1 MEFVGQLVQ
10 KLGER
15 SGESQNGHWR
25 IAQFLLREVTM
36 YPKNLVVDV
45 RDDSYGKIEQFEE
58 KVGRNVKIEFEINAS
73 VYTKDGQERWFNNV
87 RAYRIKDMAEEAAK
101 EAQAQSAAN
110 AKTQASSDPFDQM
123 NNGEG
128 DLPYSA
134 NDLPY

>member
-15 SGESQNGHWR
+15 SGDSQNGHWR

-45 RDDSYGKIEQFEE
+45 RDDSYGKIEQFEQLIG
-58 KVGRNVKIEFEINAS
+58 KNVKVEFEINAS
-73 VYTKDGQERWFNNV
+73 TYTKDGSERWFNNV
-87 RAYRIKDMAEEAAK
+87 RAYRIKDIAQEQAK
-101 EAQAQSAAN
+101 EAERAEQQQSD
-110 AKTQASSDPFDQM
+110 DPFAQA
-123 NNGEG
+123 
-128 DLPYSA
+128 A

>member
-25 IAQFLLREVTM
+25 VAQFLLREVTM

-58 KVGRNVKIEFEINAS
+58 KVGRNVKVEFDIAAS
-73 VYTKDGQERWFNNV
+73 VYNKDGQERWFNNV

-101 EAQAQSAAN
+101 AENRTKAA
-110 AKTQASSDPFDQM
+110 TDDPFGQQ
-123 NNGEG
+123 NNGD
-128 DLPYSA
+128 DLPY
-134 NDLPY
+134 Y

>member
-25 IAQFLLREVTM
+25 IAQFLLREVSI

-87 RAYRIKDMAEEAAK
+87 RAYRIKDIAEEAAK

-110 AKTQASSDPFDQM
+110 ATPPASSDPFDQLQQ
-123 NNGEG
+123 NNG
-128 DLPYSA
+128 

>member
-87 RAYRIKDMAEEAAK
+87 RAYRIKDIAEDVAK

-110 AKTQASSDPFDQM
+110 ATPPASSDPFDQM
-123 NNGEG
+123 QQNNGS
-128 DLPYSA
+128 DLPY
-134 NDLPY
+134 

>member
-1 MEFVGQLVQ
+1 MEFIGQLIQ

-101 EAQAQSAAN
+101 ESQAQNAAN
-110 AKTQASSDPFDQM
+110 ATPPASSDPFDQM
-123 NNGEG
+123 QQNNG
-128 DLPYSA
+128 

>member
-73 VYTKDGQERWFNNV
+73 VYTKDGHERWFNNV
-87 RAYRIKDMAEEAAK
+87 RAYRINDMAKEAAK

-110 AKTQASSDPFDQM
+110 ATTLASSDPFDQM
-123 NNGEG
+123 QQNNGE
-128 DLPYSA
+128 LPY
-134 NDLPY
+134 

>member
-25 IAQFLLREVTM
+25 IAQFLLREVSM

-45 RDDSYGKIEQFEE
+45 REDSYGKIEQFEE
-58 KVGRNVKIEFEINAS
+58 KVGRNVKIEFEIKAS
-73 VYTKDGQERWFNNV
+73 VYTKDGQERWYNNV

-101 EAQAQSAAN
+101 ESQAQSAAN
-110 AKTQASSDPFDQM
+110 ATPPASSDPFDQM
-123 NNGEG
+123 QQNNGE
-128 DLPYSA
+128 LPY
-134 NDLPY
+134 

>member
-45 RDDSYGKIEQFEE
+45 RDDSYGKIEQFDE
-58 KVGRNVKIEFEINAS
+58 KVGKNVKVEFEINAS

-87 RAYRIKDMAEEAAK
+87 RAYRIKDIAEDASK
-101 EAQAQSAAN
+101 EAQSAAN
-110 AKTQASSDPFDQM
+110 ATPPASSDPFDEMQQD
-123 NNGEG
+123 NGS
-128 DLPYSA
+128 DLPY
-134 NDLPY
+134 

>member
-110 AKTQASSDPFDQM
+110 AKPQASSDPFDQM

-128 DLPYSA
+128 DLPY
-134 NDLPY
+134 

>member
-1 MEFVGQLVQ
+1 MEFVGQLVK

-25 IAQFLLREVTM
+25 IAQFLLREVSM

-87 RAYRIKDMAEEAAK
+87 RAYRIKDVAEEAAK

-110 AKTQASSDPFDQM
+110 ATPPASSDPFEQM
-123 NNGEG
+123 QQNNG
-128 DLPYSA
+128 

>member
-58 KVGRNVKIEFEINAS
+58 KVGKNVKIEFEINAS

-87 RAYRIKDMAEEAAK
+87 RAYRIKDMAEEAATA
-101 EAQAQSAAN
+101 AQAQSAAN
-110 AKTQASSDPFDQM
+110 ATPPASSDPFDQM
-123 NNGEG
+123 QQNNGE
-128 DLPYSA
+128 LPY
-134 NDLPY
+134 

>member
-25 IAQFLLREVTM
+25 IAQFLLREVSM

-73 VYTKDGQERWFNNV
+73 VYTKDGQDRWFNNV
-87 RAYRIKDMAEEAAK
+87 RAYRIKDIAEEAAK
-101 EAQAQSAAN
+101 EAQTQSASN
-110 AKTQASSDPFDQM
+110 ATPPASSDPFEQLK
-123 NNGEG
+123 NNGG
-128 DLPYSA
+128 DLPY
-134 NDLPY
+134 

>member
-73 VYTKDGQERWFNNV
+73 AYTKDGQERWFNNV
-87 RAYRIKDMAEEAAK
+87 RAYRIKDMAEDAAK
-101 EAQAQSAAN
+101 ESQAQSAAN
-110 AKTQASSDPFDQM
+110 AKPQESSDPFEQM
-123 NNGEG
+123 QQSNG
-128 DLPYSA
+128 DLPY
-134 NDLPY
+134 

>member
-73 VYTKDGQERWFNNV
+73 VYTKDGQDRWFNNV
-87 RAYRIKDMAEEAAK
+87 RAYRIKDVAEEAAK
-101 EAQAQSAAN
+101 EAQEQSAAN
-110 AKTQASSDPFDQM
+110 ATPPASSDPFDEMQQD
-123 NNGEG
+123 NIRN
-128 DLPYSA
+128 LPY
-134 NDLPY
+134 

>member
-101 EAQAQSAAN
+101 ESQAQSAAN
-110 AKTQASSDPFDQM
+110 ATPPASSDPFEQLQQ
-123 NNGEG
+123 NNG
-128 DLPYSA
+128 

>member
-1 MEFVGQLVQ
+1 MEFEGQLVQ

-58 KVGRNVKIEFEINAS
+58 KVGKNVKIEFEINAS

-87 RAYRIKDMAEEAAK
+87 RAYRIKDMAEEAATA
-101 EAQAQSAAN
+101 AQAQSAAN
-110 AKTQASSDPFDQM
+110 ATPPASSDPFDQM
-123 NNGEG
+123 QQNNGE
-128 DLPYSA
+128 LPY
-134 NDLPY
+134 

>member
-15 SGESQNGHWR
+15 SGDSQNGHWR

-58 KVGRNVKIEFEINAS
+58 LIGKNVKVEFEINAS
-73 VYTKDGQERWFNNV
+73 TYTKDGIERWFNNV
-87 RAYRIKDMAEEAAK
+87 RAYRIKDIAQEQAK
-101 EAQAQSAAN
+101 EAERTEQQQSD
-110 AKTQASSDPFDQM
+110 DPFAQA
-123 NNGEG
+123 
-128 DLPYSA
+128 A

>member
-58 KVGRNVKIEFEINAS
+58 KVGRNVKIEFDINAS
-73 VYTKDGQERWFNNV
+73 VYTKDGQDRWFNNV
-87 RAYRIKDMAEEAAK
+87 RAYRIKDIEEEAAK

-110 AKTQASSDPFDQM
+110 ATPLASSDPFDQM
-123 NNGEG
+123 QQNKGS
-128 DLPYSA
+128 DLPY
-134 NDLPY
+134 

>member
-101 EAQAQSAAN
+101 EAPAQSAAN
-110 AKTQASSDPFDQM
+110 ATPTPSSDPFDQIA
-123 NNGEG
+123 NEG
-128 DLPYSA
+128 RDPLPY
-134 NDLPY
+134 

>member
-87 RAYRIKDMAEEAAK
+87 RAYRIKDIAEDAAK

-110 AKTQASSDPFDQM
+110 ATPPASSDPFDQM
-123 NNGEG
+123 QQNNG
-128 DLPYSA
+128 

>member
-25 IAQFLLREVTM
+25 IAQFLLREVSM

-45 RDDSYGKIEQFEE
+45 REDSYGKIEQFEE
-58 KVGRNVKIEFEINAS
+58 KVGRNVKIEFEIKAS
-73 VYTKDGQERWFNNV
+73 VNTKDGQERWYNNV

-101 EAQAQSAAN
+101 ESQAQSAAN
-110 AKTQASSDPFDQM
+110 ATPPASSDPFDQM
-123 NNGEG
+123 QQNNGE
-128 DLPYSA
+128 LPY
-134 NDLPY
+134 

>member
-1 MEFVGQLVQ
+1 MEFVGQLVK

-87 RAYRIKDMAEEAAK
+87 RAYRIKDMSEDASK
-101 EAQAQSAAN
+101 EAQAQSSAN
-110 AKTQASSDPFDQM
+110 ATPPASSDPFDEMQQD
-123 NNGEG
+123 NIRN
-128 DLPYSA
+128 LPY
-134 NDLPY
+134 

>member
-25 IAQFLLREVTM
+25 VAQFLLREVTM

-73 VYTKDGQERWFNNV
+73 VYTKDGQDRWFNNV
-87 RAYRIKDMAEEAAK
+87 RAYRIKDIVEEAAK

-110 AKTQASSDPFDQM
+110 ATPPANSDPFEQLQ
-123 NNGEG
+123 NNSG
-128 DLPYSA
+128 DLPY
-134 NDLPY
+134 

>member
-87 RAYRIKDMAEEAAK
+87 RAYRIKDIAEEAAK
-101 EAQAQSAAN
+101 EAPAKSTAN
-110 AKTQASSDPFDQM
+110 ATPPASSDPFEQM
-123 NNGEG
+123 ANDGEQP
-128 DLPYSA
+128 LPY
-134 NDLPY
+134 

>member
-25 IAQFLLREVTM
+25 VAQFLLREVTM

-45 RDDSYGKIEQFEE
+45 RDDSYGKIEQFEGMIG
-58 KVGRNVKIEFEINAS
+58 KNVKVEFDIAAS
-73 VYTKDGQERWFNNV
+73 VYNKDGQERWFNNV

-101 EAQAQSAAN
+101 EAQAQSTEN
-110 AKTQASSDPFDQM
+110 ATPPASSDPFDQM
-123 NNGEG
+123 QQNNGD
-128 DLPYSA
+128 DLPY
-134 NDLPY
+134 